1 MCRRCDVVCFW
12 MGLWW
17 DVSYVCCW
25 ATAAAV
31 CWQSEWVMMWPVVPT
46 MVRLGIVLGPM
57 GVMFGMST
65 VVYRWDVIVG
75 WCVYVC
81 EYEVQCCGRDVAR
94 NVCLMWGLMGS

>member
-1 MCRRCDVVCFW
+1 

-25 ATAAAV
+25 ATVAAL
-31 CWQSEWVMMWPVVPT
+31 CRQSEWVMMWPVVPT

-65 VVYRWDVIVG
+65 EVYRWDVIVD

-81 EYEVQCCGRDVAR
+81 EYEVECWGCDEAL
-94 NVCLMWGLMGS
+94 NVCLMWGMLGS

>member
-1 MCRRCDVVCFW
+1 MAMCRRCDVVCFW

-57 GVMFGMST
+57 GVMLWDE
-65 VVYRWDVIVG
+65 YRGVSLGCD
-75 WCVYVC
+75 
-81 EYEVQCCGRDVAR
+81 CGL
-94 NVCLMWGLMGS
+94 VCLRV